1 MSSII
6 SLICQQVSQQIQR
19 PSCPAIGRTGAG
31 QGLQAGLALAVQ
43 FPGQRLSCS
52 LRSRIPSKPSST
64 QRRYTLSTVAAPTF
78 GDRAISW
85 SLMPPVL
92 ILAAEQQY
100 AGMSLT
106 VCPLPLDTSP

>member
-19 PSCPAIGRTGAG
+19 PSCPAIGRPGAG
-31 QGLQAGLALAVQ
+31 QGLQASLAVQ

-52 LRSRIPSKPSST
+52 LRSRIPFQALINATAVHPLHRGGT
-64 QRRYTLSTVAAPTF
+64 HLQGPGYILVPHDPA
-78 GDRAISW
+78 
-85 SLMPPVL
+85 VL

-106 VCPLPLDTSP
+106 VCPLPLDTSPW